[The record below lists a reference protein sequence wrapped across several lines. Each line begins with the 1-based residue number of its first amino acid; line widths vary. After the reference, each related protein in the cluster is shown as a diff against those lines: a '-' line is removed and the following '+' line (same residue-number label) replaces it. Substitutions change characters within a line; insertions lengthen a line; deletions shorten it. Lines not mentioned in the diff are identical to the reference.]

1 VADSNIA
8 QLNRRY
14 YPDVKIAFPIS
25 ERQQLG
31 WAVRKG
37 HGRIRQEMN
46 KFFDAVH
53 KSGTYSKIYE
63 RYYANVEIFDYV
75 DVKTFHR
82 RLDTRLPRYI
92 DIIKKEAE
100 RYDFDWRFI
109 AAVVYQE
116 SHYNPRARSYTGVK
130 GLMQVTLR
138 TAREM
143 GIENRLDPAQSIHAG
158 VKYMRKMYERFDDID
173 RRRDRLLIALASYN
187 VGYGHVRDAQ
197 TIARRK
203 GLDPEKWSSLKKT
216 LPLLRYKK
224 YYTTVRYGYARGTEP
239 VRYVERILTYY
250 DILRKKGT
258 LEMARN

>member
-1 VADSNIA
+1 
-8 QLNRRY
+8 
-14 YPDVKIAFPIS
+14 
-25 ERQQLG
+25 
-31 WAVRKG
+31 
-37 HGRIRQEMN
+37 
-46 KFFDAVH
+46 
-53 KSGTYSKIYE
+53 
-63 RYYANVEIFDYV
+63 VEIFDYV